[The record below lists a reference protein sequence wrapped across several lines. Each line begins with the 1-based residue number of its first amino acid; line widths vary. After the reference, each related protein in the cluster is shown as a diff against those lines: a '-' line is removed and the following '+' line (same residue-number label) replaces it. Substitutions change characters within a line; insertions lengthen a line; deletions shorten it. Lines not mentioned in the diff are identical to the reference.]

1 MVGRYDPPVMPS
13 SEQRFRRPPKHCTEC
28 GDRGYVR
35 AGGITA
41 ACSCAVERIAR
52 LERELAE
59 LRALRTEHDTG
70 EG

>member
-1 MVGRYDPPVMPS
+1 MAADWPGRYDVPEPA
-13 SEQRFRRPPKHCTEC
+13 RAPKCTDC

-59 LRALRTEHDTG
+59 LRARTTHDT
-70 EG
+70 EGA